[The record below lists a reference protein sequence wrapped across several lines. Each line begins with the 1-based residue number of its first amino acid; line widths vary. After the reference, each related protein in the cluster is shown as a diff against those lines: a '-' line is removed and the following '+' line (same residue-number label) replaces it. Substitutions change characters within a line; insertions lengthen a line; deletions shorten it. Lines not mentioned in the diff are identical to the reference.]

1 MRQPIDVKVKQV
13 TRVRRARGGRAPSSS
28 VTREAD
34 NTHAKQLQVLVREVR
49 RRVLRLE
56 KQRIALDQTLAYL
69 RKLELQAAVALARLA
84 S

>member
-1 MRQPIDVKVKQV
+1 
-13 TRVRRARGGRAPSSS
+13 